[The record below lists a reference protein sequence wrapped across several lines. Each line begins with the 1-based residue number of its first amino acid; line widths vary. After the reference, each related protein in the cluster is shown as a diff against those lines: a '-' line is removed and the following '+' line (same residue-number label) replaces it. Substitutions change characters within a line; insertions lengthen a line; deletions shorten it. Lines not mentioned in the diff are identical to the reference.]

1 MRIAYYVS
9 GHGFGHATR
18 SCVVAAALA
27 AEHDVWIVSPVAEAF
42 LRSNAKAAF
51 QYRAAR
57 LDVGVIQPDS
67 MTPDFPATLEALDLL
82 HRRSHHLVEQEVAWL
97 RAVRIER
104 VLVDIPPLACVAAS
118 QARIP
123 AAVITNFTWDDIY
136 REYVASEQRFES
148 SVGEMRSQYGLAST
162 LLRLPFG
169 TGMEAIREQRTFGM
183 VARIAR
189 HDRSVVRARIGL
201 GQGRVGLLSYG
212 GLGLGDCAPDRW
224 KLPPGWSLISVGG
237 VPGDRKLDDGVRMI
251 PPELLTRLDLSYTDI
266 LASVDAVLTK
276 PGYGIVSDCV
286 ANRTP
291 VLYSDRGPFAEYPR
305 LVEAIRRFLPNV
317 FLDREALRS
326 GDVRGALEQIERAAW
341 PDESMR
347 ALTAQEIR
355 DRMSTHLA

>member
-27 AEHDVWIVSPVAEAF
+27 AEHDVWIVSPVAETF

-51 QYRAAR
+51 QYRSAT

-67 MTPDFPATLEALDLL
+67 MTPDFPATVTALDLL
-82 HRRSHHLVEQEVAWL
+82 HRRSRHLVDQEVGWL
-97 RAVRIER
+97 RALRIER

-118 QARIP
+118 EAGIQ
-123 AAVITNFTWDDIY
+123 AAVLTNFTWDDIY
-136 REYVASEQRFES
+136 REYVTSMERFEV
-148 SVGEMRSQYGLAST
+148 SVGVMGSQYARASV

-169 TGMEAIREQRTFGM
+169 TGMEAIREQKTLGM
-183 VARIAR
+183 VARVAR
-189 HDRSVVRARIGL
+189 LDRSVVRARMGL

-212 GLGLGDCAPDRW
+212 GLGLGNHAPDRW
-224 KLPPGWSLISVGG
+224 NIPPGWSLISVGG
-237 VPGDRKLDDGVRMI
+237 VPGDRNLDDGVRMI

-266 LASVDAVLTK
+266 LAAVDAVLTK

-291 VLYSDRGPFAEYPR
+291 VLYSDRGPFAEYPL
-305 LVEAIRRFLPNV
+305 LVEGIRRFLPNV
-317 FLDREALRS
+317 FLNREALRT
-326 GDVRGALEQIERAAW
+326 GEVRGALEQIEGAAW
-341 PDESMR
+341 PAESMK
-347 ALTAQEIR
+347 ALTPREIR
-355 DRMSTHLA
+355 DRIGAILA